1 MFKLFILEEFWEKIV
16 QTVSV
21 CPHICALLLIK
32 VQIYSDFPRFYL
44 VSFFWALY
52 FFGH

>member
-21 CPHICALLLIK
+21 CPHICK